1 MLELDPPSRDVWLNE
16 LSKSTP
22 QMAALVREFLNESTR
37 PQIERRQ
44 TDRRVEHVPIEAAPS
59 ATLTGH
65 NFGGYTLD
73 SLLGSGGMGT
83 VWLAHRSDGRFEGR
97 AAVKLLNAA
106 LVGQPAEQ
114 RFVREG
120 SLLAKLQHPNIAHL
134 LDAGI
139 AAGRQPYLVLE
150 LVEGVRIDHCC
161 NARQLGV
168 RARLRLFIDVLA
180 AVAHAHSHLVIH
192 RDVKPTN
199 ILITNDGT
207 VKLLDFGIAKLIEGE
222 NDATLA
228 DQRALT
234 PDYAAPEQFKG
245 GPATTALD
253 VYSLG
258 VLLHQLLCGQ
268 HPFANAGQT
277 LMERV
282 KATLEV
288 EPPRL
293 SNVLAQ
299 PADAARDFDPQK
311 IAAQR
316 GTSLTRLSRELAGDL
331 QSIVTHALRKEPT
344 ARYGSATA
352 FSDDLHRYL
361 TDQPVLARPDSWL
374 YRSRKFVRRRRGMV
388 AAVVLLTLSIAGGIL
403 STLVQAHRVEAQARL
418 TQRERD
424 RALRQLAYA
433 ESSTE
438 FITYLLEESAAEPF
452 TTLQLLERG
461 VTAMRE
467 QFTDDP
473 AQHANLSLLLGLLY
487 TQASFP
493 DKALDLLQ
501 EARTAAQRSN
511 DASMLASI
519 ECSIAQERANLGE
532 FEVALASFESIKERL
547 RSAAETDR
555 TALANCLIASSQS
568 YFKHGN
574 LQVALDDVNAGL
586 AALANPR
593 AGERM
598 LLILLESVRSD
609 IEIALGRSAT
619 AVRTARN
626 VVSQMERMGRGRTR
640 LNVTLLN
647 NMGGLLARSGQTLDA
662 VATYEK
668 ARGILRG
675 FGDSASNP
683 NLEASYGKA
692 LIELG
697 RFAEAQQSIE
707 RSLMAAQSTEGD
719 QTAASIALAGAPAWC
734 ATGEH
739 DRCAQLLARAR
750 ATLVPMLPPTHSR
763 IGMLEVAQG
772 QLAIARGELPA
783 AAASL
788 HRATEIFQAAR
799 DQNQTAIRA
808 WTLLARVE
816 LARGE
821 PRAAETHAAKAV
833 AQGRAAMAGFAHSAW
848 LGHALVAQGLTQ
860 RALGERAAAGATL
873 RAAIQELQ
881 ATLGERAPA
890 TREARELLAGL
901 E

>member
-1 MLELDPPSRDVWLNE
+1 MLELDPPSRDAWLDE

-22 QMAALVREFLNESTR
+22 HVAARVRAYLSESTR
-37 PQIERRQ
+37 PQTERPVDHVHIES
-44 TDRRVEHVPIEAAPS
+44 PS
-59 ATLTGH
+59 AILAGQV
-65 NFGGYTLD
+65 FGAYTLE

-83 VWLAHRSDGRFEGR
+83 VWLAHRNDGRFEGR
-97 AAVKLLNAA
+97 VAVKLLNAS

-150 LVEGVRIDHCC
+150 LVEGVRIDHYCDA
-161 NARQLGV
+161 NRLGV
-168 RARLRLFIDVLA
+168 RERLRLFIDVLA
-180 AVAHAHSHLVIH
+180 ALAHAHSHLVIH
-192 RDVKPTN
+192 RDIKPTN
-199 ILITNDGT
+199 ILITNEGT
-207 VKLLDFGIAKLIEGE
+207 VKLLDFGIAKLLEID
-222 NDATLA
+222 NDATLG

-245 GPATTALD
+245 EPATTTLD

-258 VLLHQLLCGQ
+258 VLLYQLLCGR
-268 HPFANAGQT
+268 HPLASAGET
-277 LMERV
+277 VMERV
-282 KATLEV
+282 KATLEI

-293 SNVLAQ
+293 STVLAQ
-299 PADAARDFDPQK
+299 PADSVRDFDPAK
-311 IAAQR
+311 IAVQR
-316 GTSLTRLSRELAGDL
+316 GTSVTRLRRELAGDL
-331 QSIVTHALRKEPT
+331 ENIVSRALRKEPS

-352 FSDDLHRYL
+352 FSEDLRRYL

-374 YRSRKFVRRRRGMV
+374 YRCGKFARRRRGVV
-388 AAVVLLTLSIAGGIL
+388 AATVLLILSIAGGVL
-403 STLVQAHRVEAQARL
+403 GTLVQAQRVEEQARL

-433 ESSTE
+433 ESSNE
-438 FITYLLEESAAEPF
+438 FITYLLEESADEPF

-473 AQHANLSLLLGLLY
+473 AQHANLSLLLGSLY
-487 TQASFP
+487 TQASFT
-493 DKALDLLQ
+493 DQALDLLE
-501 EARTAAQRSN
+501 EARAAAQRSN
-511 DASMLASI
+511 DASMLANI
-519 ECSIAQERANLGE
+519 ECAIAQERANQGA
-532 FEVALASFESIKERL
+532 FEAALASFESIKQRL
-547 RSAAETDR
+547 RSTAEVDR
-555 TALANCLIASSQS
+555 TVLANCLIASSQS

-574 LQVALDDVNAGL
+574 LQVALADVDAGL
-586 AALANPR
+586 AVLSNPR

-609 IEIALGRSAT
+609 IESAQGQSAT

-626 VVSQMERMGRGRTR
+626 VVSQMQRMGRGRTR

-662 VATYEK
+662 VTAYEQ
-668 ARGILRG
+668 ARNILRG
-675 FGDSASNP
+675 FGNAATNP
-683 NLEASYGKA
+683 VLEASYGKA

-707 RSLMAAQSTEGD
+707 HSLTAAQQTEGD
-719 QTAASIALAGAPAWC
+719 QTAASVALAGAPAWC
-734 ATGEH
+734 ATGELE
-739 DRCAQLLARAR
+739 RCAQLLARAR

-772 QLAIARGELPA
+772 QLAIARAELPA

-788 HRATEIFQAAR
+788 QRATEIFTAAG
-799 DQNQTAIRA
+799 DNNQNAIRA

-816 LARGE
+816 LARGQLQT
-821 PRAAETHAAKAV
+821 AQAHAAKAV

-848 LGHALVAQGLTQ
+848 LGQALTAQGLTQ
-860 RALGERAAAGATL
+860 RALGDRAAAGTTL
-873 RAAIQELQ
+873 HAAVEELH
-881 ATLGERAPA
+881 ATLGPDAPA
-890 TREARELLAGL
+890 TREARELLAAL
-901 E
+901 Q